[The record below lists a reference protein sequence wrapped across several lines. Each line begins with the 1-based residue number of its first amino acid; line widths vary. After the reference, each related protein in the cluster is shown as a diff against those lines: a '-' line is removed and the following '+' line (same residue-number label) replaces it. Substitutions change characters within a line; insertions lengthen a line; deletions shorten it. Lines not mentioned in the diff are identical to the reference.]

1 MSTRVE
7 IRRHNAGH
15 PVLVGRVTFADDWDW
30 TESQIGAIANESGGL
45 DELTSLGEW
54 DGPADYEWT
63 GDEVYEVI
71 A

>member
-7 IRRHNAGH
+7 IRCHNAGH
-15 PVLVGRVTFADDWDW
+15 PVLVGQVTLPNDW
-30 TESQIGAIANESGGL
+30 TESQIGAVANESGGL

-71 A
+71 G